1 MPMVVRATTTTNAR
15 GRKQRLALPPKNKSN
30 ELDVDYLRALKVID
44 QTCRRQDT
52 IPTIVE
58 KTPRRPDAVE
68 QKKSKSFYQ
77 LSSTLTPIGQEAMIK
92 SYEDTL
98 VSHLTNVYSSKRIGT
113 ILPRLHTATFRHRLP
128 MINKC
133 DQNHVDN
140 IHQAQNLIDNIIN
153 NDFPKED
160 ILCDYVRW
168 QQQWTK
174 NFV

>member
-1 MPMVVRATTTTNAR
+1 MIVRATTTTNAR
-15 GRKQRLALPPKNKSN
+15 GRKQRLVLPPKNKSN

-44 QTCRRQDT
+44 QTCRQQDT
-52 IPTIVE
+52 ISTIAE
-58 KTPRRPDAVE
+58 KTPGRSDAVK
-68 QKKSKSFYQ
+68 QKKSKSFNQ

-92 SYEDTL
+92 TYEDTL

-128 MINKC
+128 IIKNSN
-133 DQNHVDN
+133 QNHVDN
-140 IHQAQNLIDNIIN
+140 IHRAQNLIDNIFN
-153 NDFPKED
+153 SDSQKEE